1 MDYLI
6 LNSCL
11 ANVAKHFWGTRLKGL
26 HKTNECQKKGTSAKG
41 GRKKKKETTGIELAE
56 GKTKQV

>member
-26 HKTNECQKKGTSAKG
+26 HKTNECQQKGPVPKGEEKKRSKL
-41 GRKKKKETTGIELAE
+41 RE
-56 GKTKQV
+56 